1 MPARTPA
8 RLVRDAAASRAAGNA
23 WEKVA
28 ADVGR
33 TTAVVR
39 TWPRRYAD
47 VWRKAF
53 ADAERRAL
61 AEATAE
67 AVVLLRK
74 QLRSED
80 EKSVREASLKLVQI
94 RLMLEK
100 ADRPD
105 KKPPADSPPGYAD
118 RLLALVRGMTD
129 EQIAAELA
137 AASVG

>member
-1 MPARTPA
+1 MPARPPA
-8 RLVRDAAASRAAGNA
+8 RLVRAAAESRAAGNA

-39 TWPRRYAD
+39 TWPRRYAG
-47 VWRKAF
+47 VWREAF

-80 EKSVREASLKLVQI
+80 EKAVREASLKLVQI
-94 RLMLEK
+94 RVMLEK
-100 ADRPD
+100 ADRAET
-105 KKPPADSPPGYAD
+105 KQSTDSPPGYAD
-118 RLLALVRGMTD
+118 RLLASVRGMTD
-129 EQIAAELA
+129 EQVATELA
-137 AASVG
+137 ALAAG